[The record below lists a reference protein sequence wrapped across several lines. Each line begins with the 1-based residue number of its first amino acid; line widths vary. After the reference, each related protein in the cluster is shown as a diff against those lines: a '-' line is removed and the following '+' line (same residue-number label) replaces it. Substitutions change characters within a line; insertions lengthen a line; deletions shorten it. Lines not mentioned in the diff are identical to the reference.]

1 MVLSMA
7 FLFSISLV
15 FGQTKEKVKVLIEA
29 EQKIEEEIKETK
41 KRPQRRGERAES
53 GEERDENAR
62 RI

>member
-41 KRPQRRGERAES
+41 KDLKEEEKELNSQDLERQ
-53 GEERDENAR
+53 
-62 RI
+62 